1 MNVKVW
7 TKPICSIYILEVAM
21 KTIKMATSDENLQ
34 FKAIKKVLQIL
45 SEKFSENAMPVW
57 ISNEIFQ
64 EISKITRNPDP
75 FEKIKKESNII
86 ALKVSEKIRKHI
98 YEGETFNERLKRALA
113 AAVTGNVID
122 FGTAKH
128 EFDLNRLKDMY
139 FEALEQGFSIDDS
152 KHLLKMLKAKN
163 PKILYIGDN
172 AGEIAFDKLL
182 IELFLEKG
190 VDVTFVVKDKPISND
205 ATLNDAKQVKLTKL
219 VKVITTGSNNL
230 GVNFNKVSKE
240 FLEEFNKSTFIIA
253 KGQSNYE
260 CFTWFKNHINKP
272 IFLLLRTKCEPIA
285 KNLKTTVGKNILK
298 LYV

>member
-1 MNVKVW
+1 
-7 TKPICSIYILEVAM
+7 
-21 KTIKMATSDENLQ
+21 
-34 FKAIKKVLQIL
+34 
-45 SEKFSENAMPVW
+45 
-57 ISNEIFQ
+57 
-64 EISKITRNPDP
+64 
-75 FEKIKKESNII
+75 
-86 ALKVSEKIRKHI
+86 
-98 YEGETFNERLKRALA
+98 
-113 AAVTGNVID
+113 
-122 FGTAKH
+122 
-128 EFDLNRLKDMY
+128 MY

-172 AGEIAFDKLL
+172 AGEIAFNKLL

-253 KGQSNYE
+253 KEQSNYK

-285 KNLKTTVGKNILK
+285 KSLKTAIRRNILK
-298 LYV
+298 LYKYNY

>member
-1 MNVKVW
+1 
-7 TKPICSIYILEVAM
+7 
-21 KTIKMATSDENLQ
+21 
-34 FKAIKKVLQIL
+34 
-45 SEKFSENAMPVW
+45 
-57 ISNEIFQ
+57 
-64 EISKITRNPDP
+64 
-75 FEKIKKESNII
+75 
-86 ALKVSEKIRKHI
+86 
-98 YEGETFNERLKRALA
+98 
-113 AAVTGNVID
+113 
-122 FGTAKH
+122 
-128 EFDLNRLKDMY
+128 MY

-172 AGEIAFDKLL
+172 AGEIAFNKLL

-253 KGQSNYE
+253 KEQSNYE
-260 CFTWFKNHINKP
+260 CFT
-272 IFLLLRTKCEPIA
+272 
-285 KNLKTTVGKNILK
+285 
-298 LYV
+298 

>member
-1 MNVKVW
+1 VKVW
-7 TKPICSIYILEVAM
+7 TKPICSTCILEVAM
-21 KTIKMATSDENLQ
+21 KTIQLATSDENLQ

-75 FEKIKKESNII
+75 FEKIKKESNNI
-86 ALKVSEKIRKHI
+86 ALKVAEKIRKHI
-98 YEGETFNERLKRALA
+98 YEGKTFNERLKRALA

-182 IELFLEKG
+182 IELFFEKG

-205 ATLNDAKQVKLTKL
+205 ATLSDAKQVNLTKL
-219 VKVITTGSNNL
+219 VKVITTGSNSL
-230 GVNFNKVSKE
+230 GVDFNEVSKE

-260 CFTWFKNHINKP
+260 CFTWFKNRINKP
-272 IFLLLRTKCEPIA
+272 TFLLLRTKCEPIA

>member
-1 MNVKVW
+1 MKVW
-7 TKPICSIYILEVAM
+7 TKPICSTCILEVAM
-21 KTIKMATSDENLQ
+21 KTIQLATSDENLQ
-34 FKAIKKVLQIL
+34 FKAIKKMLQIL

-75 FEKIKKESNII
+75 FEKIKKESNNI
-86 ALKVSEKIRKHI
+86 ALKVAEKIRKHI
-98 YEGETFNERLKRALA
+98 YEGKTFNERLKRALA

-182 IELFLEKG
+182 IELFFEKG

-205 ATLNDAKQVKLTKL
+205 ATLSDAKQVNLTKL
-219 VKVITTGSNNL
+219 VKVITTGSNSL
-230 GVNFNKVSKE
+230 GVDFNEVSKE

-272 IFLLLRTKCEPIA
+272 IFLLLRTICEP
-285 KNLKTTVGKNILK
+285 
-298 LYV
+298 